1 MREVVEKFC
10 VDHWEKEIDM
20 FQLLNET
27 MTLSLWEYQKTLKT
41 KWLLEPLQLSICAYP
56 QGAKEK

>member
-1 MREVVEKFC
+1 MREVAEKFC

-20 FQLLNET
+20 FQLLNKT

-41 KWLLEPLQLSICAYP
+41 KGLLEPVQLSICAYP

>member
-1 MREVVEKFC
+1 MREVAEKFC

-27 MTLSLWEYQKTLKT
+27 MTLSLWEYQKNTQDKRIARAGSVEHLRIST
-41 KWLLEPLQLSICAYP
+41 RR
-56 QGAKEK
+56 